1 MRQLFTI
8 ALFQAA
14 LLVPALSYADQDVT
28 LEQLPPAV
36 RATVDQET
44 KGGVIKDIERDDKAG
59 QVTYE
64 VEFTLDGKAYELDI
78 AEDGK
83 VIQKR
88 LD

>member
-1 MRQLFTI
+1 MRPLITI

-14 LLVPALSYADQDVT
+14 LLVSSASYADEDVT

-36 RATVDQET
+36 RATVDRET
-44 KGGVIKDIERDDKAG
+44 QGGQIKDIERDTKGG
-59 QVTYE
+59 QVVFE
-64 VEFTLDGKAYELDI
+64 VEFSLDGKAYELDI

-83 VIQKR
+83 LIERR